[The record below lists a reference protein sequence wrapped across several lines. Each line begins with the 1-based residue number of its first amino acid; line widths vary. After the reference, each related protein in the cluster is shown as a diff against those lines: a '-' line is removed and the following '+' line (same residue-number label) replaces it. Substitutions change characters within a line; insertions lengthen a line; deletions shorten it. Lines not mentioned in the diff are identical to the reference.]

1 MKISEVMN
9 RDIATIPADANLV
22 EAATMM
28 RTRNIGF
35 LPVLEQDKVV
45 GVLTDRDIVIR
56 SICEEHNALSTKV
69 YDVMTTTPI
78 WCYENEVLTDAAQ
91 VLAGHHIRRLI
102 VFDCNK
108 KLAGL
113 LSLDDLAARM
123 SSDRLL
129 GSVLRQVTAK
139 AA

>member
-1 MKISEVMN
+1 MSAWCELVCKKGQCGANLRRISCRNDKNLSWIIECPQRRAQRCCWASQMQRNVRSQILSGEEVSMKISEVMN

-56 SICEEHNALSTKV
+56 
-69 YDVMTTTPI
+69 
-78 WCYENEVLTDAAQ
+78 
-91 VLAGHHIRRLI
+91 
-102 VFDCNK
+102 
-108 KLAGL
+108 
-113 LSLDDLAARM
+113 
-123 SSDRLL
+123 
-129 GSVLRQVTAK
+129 
-139 AA
+139 